1 MDRLK
6 RISEIFRFRT
16 DILEKP
22 VSAYANTTFFIEYL
36 RENSKVHETVLAKK
50 MFSKILWHCP
60 LITNSTV
67 ITLIVGLVK
76 ISPLD

>member
-22 VSAYANTTFFIEYL
+22 VSAYANTTFFLEYL

-50 MFSKILWHCP
+50 CFRKSCGIVP
-60 LITNSTV
+60 LS
-67 ITLIVGLVK
+67 LIAL
-76 ISPLD
+76 